1 MTYRYIGK
9 WAASPHGDS
18 PTVWQDD
25 ETGEYVMQGY
35 RVDEALVRDELLP
48 AAGKTSVPEGETL
61 IRFPA
66 DMAEFFRK
74 GDDGADVR

>member
-1 MTYRYIGK
+1 VTFRYIGK
-9 WAASPHGDS
+9 WADSPHGDS

-48 AAGKTSVPEGETL
+48 AAGKDTVPEGETL

-66 DMAEFFRK
+66 DMAAFFQ
-74 GDDGADVR
+74 GDARGSDVR